1 MFCSEPSHS
10 RMVQQNEQQA
20 GGEDGVYLHLD
31 VQDQAGAVVRYE
43 VPPNNPIYTHLI
55 VSSVPSFRVLTRTK
69 LEKLMNVYCTR
80 MGLNLNAV
88 RFR

>member
-1 MFCSEPSHS
+1 
-10 RMVQQNEQQA
+10 MVQQKEQQA
-20 GGEDGVYLHLD
+20 GGEDDVYLHLD
-31 VQDQAGAVVRYE
+31 VQDQAGGVVRYE